1 MLFANQTANNFS
13 NMRVL
18 KYLFIFRTETKF
30 DKGSLQTTE
39 TPE

>member
-1 MLFANQTANNFS
+1 MLFTNQTAN
-13 NMRVL
+13 MRVL
-18 KYLFIFRTETKF
+18 EYLFIFRTETKF